1 MVGKLS
7 KMTKKKSS
15 KEKGKDCVPQ
25 SERSFTGET
34 FAALLVS
41 GIEEDLRLSPQLIQP
56 GMQRECA

>member
-7 KMTKKKSS
+7 KNAKMTKMF
-15 KEKGKDCVPQ
+15 KEKDCVPQ

>member
-1 MVGKLS
+1 MQKCKNDKNVQ
-7 KMTKKKSS
+7 
-15 KEKGKDCVPQ
+15 EKDCVPQ

-41 GIEEDLRLSPQLIQP
+41 GIEEDLRWSPQLIQP